1 MSKSIRFSA
10 IAAAAT
16 LLAAGS
22 AFSQTVK
29 NGTFDGPDEYA
40 AGGNNLIADWQSTGY
55 VSTRFIDSLNDQFGT
70 NSVSIPASPGGSLHS
85 TVVQAW
91 FISGSHPT
99 LSQSIS
105 GLTIGNQYTVSFD
118 DLVSN
123 RSADAINGAFSWS
136 VSLGGETHES
146 TGIAI
151 PKAWGSSDWLH
162 NTISFTATSTTEV
175 LKFLANSTIG
185 VAPEPIFLLD
195 NVSISNTTVAA
206 VPEPE
211 TYALMLAGLGLVGF
225 AAKRRKAI

>member
-1 MSKSIRFSA
+1 M
-10 IAAAAT
+10 
-16 LLAAGS
+16 LLATGS

-29 NGTFDGPDEYA
+29 NGTFDGPDESA
-40 AGGNNLIADWQSTGY
+40 AGGYNRITDWQSTGY
-55 VSTRFIDSLNDQFGT
+55 VSTRFIDSLNDQFGKD
-70 NSVSIPASPGGSLHS
+70 SVAIAASPGNSLHS
-85 TVVQAW
+85 TAAQAW
-91 FISGSHPT
+91 FISESHPT
-99 LSQSIS
+99 LSQSIA

-123 RSADAINGAFSWS
+123 RGADTYNGAFSWA
-136 VSLGGETHES
+136 VSLGSETHDS
-146 TGIAI
+146 TGITI

-211 TYALMLAGLGLVGF
+211 TYALMLAGLGAIGF
-225 AAKRRKAI
+225 AARRRKAV